1 MIDIDAIIDG
11 MEWPWP
17 LDARERANMRQ
28 LCQATLSAAVAAES
42 AAAASLG
49 LEWRACVKRPV
60 VVHVRKQREGE
71 KHVSTREGITPLRPD
86 DLIMRGVAGE
96 EYPIGSERWA
106 KTYWLEA
113 DANPPDEKAT
123 GKEPLQVQAVPD
135 GWRLV
140 PIKPT
145 EEMIRKSYWSGAGDV
160 NIHEEWA
167 KREVWAR
174 MLAAAPSP
182 N

>member
-1 MIDIDAIIDG
+1 MIDIDAIIDSMG
-11 MEWPWP
+11 WSLTDSDWV
-17 LDARERANMRQ
+17 AMRR
-28 LCQATLSAAVAAES
+28 LCQATLAAAAAAES
-42 AAAASLG
+42 AAASRLG

-71 KHVSTREGITPLRPD
+71 KHVGTREGITPLRPD
-86 DLIMRGVAGE
+86 DLIMRGIAGE
-96 EYPIGSERWA
+96 EYPIGSELWA

-113 DANPPDEKAT
+113 DANLPNEKAI
-123 GKEPLQVQAVPD
+123 GKESLQVQAVPD

-145 EEMIRKSYWSGAGDV
+145 EEMIRKSYWSGAGEI

-167 KREVWAR
+167 KREVWGR